1 MQAIPKKETLINVP
15 LAQLLLTF
23 LFLVGITPVM
33 SQEADKP
40 AKKNDAIS
48 VNNFFNYKKESLARQ
63 LGSLLNGPDEELA
76 YYSELLN
83 HIKNSDS
90 ATISKLPLPDKFLV
104 LGVRSRSRISEIWAM
119 DGKKIADFIF
129 SNDLDYNAFI
139 KDFTIGDELFVSSA
153 STKTLQLFK
162 ADLLYKEQVI
172 AEKTAVALLN
182 NDVYYMPVRE
192 FRTLFFEKVVAPAIK
207 ASGQSEDAYL
217 TAMVNQLPLGLR
229 RTPLWNADKSS
240 EYYSSGVLQSVIPY
254 KNGKIHGTVT
264 VYAPNGIIKSTV
276 EYTNGEKILKTYK
289 YYDENGKLIP

>member
-1 MQAIPKKETLINVP
+1 MPATPKKATLINVP
-15 LAQLLLTF
+15 FAQLFIIF

-33 SQEADKP
+33 SQDADKP

-48 VNNFFNYKKESLARQ
+48 ATNFFNYTKESLARNR
-63 LGSLLNGPDEELA
+63 GTLLNGPDEELA

-90 ATISKLPLPDKFLV
+90 ATISKLALPDKFLI
-104 LGVRSRSRISEIWAM
+104 LAVRNRSSISDIWSM

-162 ADLLYKEQVI
+162 ADLLYKQQVI
-172 AEKTAVALLN
+172 AEKTVVALLN
-182 NDVYYMPVRE
+182 NDVYYMPVGE
-192 FRTLFFEKVVAPAIK
+192 FRKLFFKTIVAPAIT

-217 TAMVNQLPLGLR
+217 TAMVNQLPAGLK

-240 EYYSSGVLQSVIPY
+240 EYYSSGVLKSMIPY

-264 VYAPNGIIKSTV
+264 VYTPNGIIKSTV

-289 YYDENGKLIP
+289 YYDESGKLLQ